1 MGGIFAALIAIWQ
14 NIYFITVRDADVIVV
29 VEKGKILERGTHR
42 ELLQIED
49 GIYRGLY
56 KVQNDER

>member
-1 MGGIFAALIAIWQ
+1 VPDHGRAGPGIAEV
-14 NIYFITVRDADVIVV
+14 FIVL
-29 VEKGKILERGTHR
+29 EKGKILERGTHR

>member
-1 MGGIFAALIAIWQ
+1 MII
-14 NIYFITVRDADVIVV
+14 V
-29 VEKGKILERGTHR
+29 VEKGKILERGTHK

-49 GIYRGLY
+49 GIYHGLY